1 MAKELNSEFDIQARV
16 QKSFAEATQKKIE
29 NHQALNDK
37 EIEHLCPVAF
47 KSTMT
52 KAEIKK
58 LGLSDHYSFVPT
70 MNVVNDLRAFAIV
83 F

>member
-52 KAEIKK
+52 QKEIQNKRFKFRIRNLSRKILLRLKK
-58 LGLSDHYSFVPT
+58 LKIKT
-70 MNVVNDLRAFAIV
+70 N
-83 F
+83 

>member
-16 QKSFAEATQKKIE
+16 QKSFAEATQKKVE

-52 KAEIKK
+52 NSEI
-58 LGLSDHYSFVPT
+58 
-70 MNVVNDLRAFAIV
+70 
-83 F
+83 